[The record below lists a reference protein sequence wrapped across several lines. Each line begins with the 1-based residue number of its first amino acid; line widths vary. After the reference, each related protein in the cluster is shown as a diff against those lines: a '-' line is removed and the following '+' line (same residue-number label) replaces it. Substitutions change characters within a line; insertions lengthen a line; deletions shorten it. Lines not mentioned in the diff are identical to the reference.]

1 MLVQSIR
8 LLLLSLSVFYNVK
21 CSSAQFQYNFT
32 NIYAPTPAPLPFPK
46 CVAADIPCLRRGLRT
61 FFFLMEAGHM
71 GMKPVDPAIINSVVV
86 AMPEQGVSI
95 LLRNINVT
103 GAKWTKLADRILN
116 PFGTKSSVKFL
127 SDLHV
132 TGELTMSMAQLT
144 TPFIATITMDMQ
156 EVESNITYTLSGQS
170 NFNNDDYFIIG
181 PERIAVRNSRIP
193 TFFLQPD
200 TEDTRIIELVLQT
213 NQSILD
219 HLANEVVVALMRNV
233 VDNFRIFSSRV
244 PIKHYYQ
251 YMQTNL

>member
-1 MLVQSIR
+1 
-8 LLLLSLSVFYNVK
+8 
-21 CSSAQFQYNFT
+21 
-32 NIYAPTPAPLPFPK
+32 
-46 CVAADIPCLRRGLRT
+46 
-61 FFFLMEAGHM
+61 MEAGHM

-103 GAKWTKLADRILN
+103 GAKWTKLADRILK

-144 TPFIATITMDMQ
+144 TPFLATITMDMQ
-156 EVESNITYTLSGQS
+156 DVESNITYTLSGQS

-219 HLANEVVVALMRNV
+219 HLANEVVVALMRNRLGQDFCGAPFLDV
-233 VDNFRIFSSRV
+233 GG
-244 PIKHYYQ
+244 
-251 YMQTNL
+251 NLPKIAILGETAVAPLYLTLESVAPLMPGVLGGCPTRSYPNTTTG

>member
-1 MLVQSIR
+1 MSLTHVRYLVLVILSMYEIQLCVGQFFNTLPYPSI
-8 LLLLSLSVFYNVK
+8 V
-21 CSSAQFQYNFT
+21 A
-32 NIYAPTPAPLPFPK
+32 PAPLPFPK
-46 CVAADIPCLRRGLRT
+46 CVPVDIPCLRRGLRT

-71 GMKPVDPAIINSVVV
+71 GMQPVDPAIINSVVV